1 MPLNSHQAA
10 EVKRQSEALR
20 VQKERDRQATVYD
33 AHFCTHLPTVFSFL
47 LTLHTFCSQAMTERT
62 NEKKQ
67 RVLRSMKG
75 AKEGRK
81 TIVKVNHSGSHRA
94 YGPKRT
100 AALPFCRAPL
110 CRARAPIRVQSALSS
125 LTFTCCRFEGE
136 PRDRG
141 ANARGVNT
149 CKALGIVLTRVL
161 MSTLVLMFTS
171 APHQGAKELRDVKQK
186 LYVRSRATAMKV

>member
-1 MPLNSHQAA
+1 
-10 EVKRQSEALR
+10 
-20 VQKERDRQATVYD
+20 
-33 AHFCTHLPTVFSFL
+33 
-47 LTLHTFCSQAMTERT
+47 MTERT

-149 CKALGIVLTRVL
+149 FKALGIVLTRVL
-161 MSTLVLMFTS
+161 MSTRVLMFTSPFTS